1 MKNLDL
7 KSLLIGFLG
16 AIVMLLCINASNVGK
31 TTEKNIY
38 EFSDKG
44 ENEVLRFNKTTGEID
59 KINVRDKVVTEY
71 HRVTLSFD
79 QFLNE
84 IKVSN
89 D

>member
-16 AIVMLLCINASNVGK
+16 AIVMLLFINASSVGK

-44 ENEVLRFNKTTGEID
+44 ENEVLRFNKTTGEIE

-71 HRVTLSFD
+71 YDVTLGFN
-79 QFLNE
+79 QWKNE
-84 IKVSN
+84 IMLRN
-89 D
+89 

>member
-16 AIVMLLCINASNVGK
+16 AIVMLLFINASSVGK

-44 ENEVLRFNKTTGEID
+44 ENEVLRFNKTTGEIE

-71 HRVTLSFD
+71 YDVTLGFD
-79 QFLNE
+79 QWKNE
-84 IKVSN
+84 IKLRN
-89 D
+89 

>member
-16 AIVMLLCINASNVGK
+16 AIVMLLFINASSVGK

-44 ENEVLRFNKTTGEID
+44 ENEVLRFNKTTGEIE
-59 KINVRDKVVTEY
+59 KINVRDKVVKEY
-71 HRVTLSFD
+71 YDVTLSFD
-79 QFLNE
+79 RFRNE
-84 IKVSN
+84 IKLLN
-89 D
+89 

>member
-16 AIVMLLCINASNVGK
+16 AIVMLLFINASSVGK

-44 ENEVLRFNKTTGEID
+44 ENEVLSFNKTTGEIE
-59 KINVRDKVVTEY
+59 KINVRDKVVREY
-71 HRVTLSFD
+71 YDVTLGFD
-79 QFLNE
+79 QFQNE
-84 IKVSN
+84 IKLRN
-89 D
+89 